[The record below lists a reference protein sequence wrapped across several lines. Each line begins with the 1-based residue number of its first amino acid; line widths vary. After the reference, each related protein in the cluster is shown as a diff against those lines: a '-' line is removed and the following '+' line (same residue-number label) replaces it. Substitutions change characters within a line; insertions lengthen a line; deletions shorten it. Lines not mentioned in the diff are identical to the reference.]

1 VTLVVALVALP
12 LLYADPHAFIEGASP
27 YVRHGHDG
35 VDLHVRARALERVEL
50 ESGFLAHASAGEERT
65 LARVEARAAELLAA
79 DDDETLC
86 VCAPMFG
93 WRHRLVSVLHASA
106 DGDLRVLHMYNAEAH
121 AGENASEYLVTESQ
135 RALFP
140 AHIDAVEV
148 VRRSPVRIAYR
159 TRGFD
164 AGAVLLYD
172 ELAFCVQ
179 AALDLL
185 DGRSIYDRAA
195 PSAE

>member
-1 VTLVVALVALP
+1 
-12 LLYADPHAFIEGASP
+12 
-27 YVRHGHDG
+27 
-35 VDLHVRARALERVEL
+35 
-50 ESGFLAHASAGEERT
+50 
-65 LARVEARAAELLAA
+65 
-79 DDDETLC
+79 
-86 VCAPMFG
+86 
-93 WRHRLVSVLHASA
+93 
-106 DGDLRVLHMYNAEAH
+106 MYNAEAH